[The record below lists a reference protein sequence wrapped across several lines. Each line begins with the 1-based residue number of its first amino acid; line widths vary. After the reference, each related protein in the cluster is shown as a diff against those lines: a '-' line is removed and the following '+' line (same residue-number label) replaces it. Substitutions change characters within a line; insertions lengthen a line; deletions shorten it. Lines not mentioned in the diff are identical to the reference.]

1 MVSFFKLVFILFI
14 LMFVILGWIAYSF
27 YRQVRKNAQHFNSYA
42 NRKEHYSQG
51 DTIIDNRSPEE
62 KAKQVIKDNEGE
74 YVDFTEIDNTSK
86 ED

>member
-27 YRQVRKNAQHFNSYA
+27 YRQVRKNAQRFNGYD
-42 NRKEHYSQG
+42 NRKHNYSQG